1 MANYPSD
8 AAFTDSVKK
17 AQKRLGSREIYA
29 RIEQGKGWNHQI
41 TAGLKGIIDQADL
54 FYFGTA
60 SADGQPYIQHRGA
73 PPGFL
78 HVLDDYTLAFAD
90 YFGNQQY
97 ISIGNLSENNKA
109 IIFLMNYPA
118 QQRIKIWGTAEFIED
133 DPDLIARLMPENYKA
148 KPMRAIRFH
157 VTAWDVNCKQH
168 IRQRFTHE
176 QVAPEVEQLLKHIA
190 ELEHQVAQLRST
202 N

>member
-1 MANYPSD
+1 
-8 AAFTDSVKK
+8 
-17 AQKRLGSREIYA
+17 
-29 RIEQGKGWNHQI
+29 
-41 TAGLKGIIDQADL
+41 
-54 FYFGTA
+54 
-60 SADGQPYIQHRGA
+60 
-73 PPGFL
+73 
-78 HVLDDYTLAFAD
+78 
-90 YFGNQQY
+90 
-97 ISIGNLSENNKA
+97 
-109 IIFLMNYPA
+109 MNYPA